1 MKIFAVLRNERGFT
15 LIEAMVSLL
24 LMSVLFMGVWGI
36 FGNSFTFW
44 RQAEYRVDMYD
55 SLQISFDR
63 MGRELMYARQP
74 DAAYPTSGYPGGVL
88 FGSNDTHLYFQ
99 IDGTPTK
106 NVPNPLPKRIHYYC
120 SSNNLYR
127 QENYNT
133 PQPLASNIESV
144 VFTYYNSAGEVVNP
158 TTVQVAN
165 SIRQVKIVLTAQ
177 KQNSTL
183 APVVLVQKIKLRSFK

>member
-74 DAAYPTSGYPGGVL
+74 DAAYPTSGYPGGCAVWQ
-88 FGSNDTHLYFQ
+88 NNAHYFQ
-99 IDGTPTK
+99 IDGTGRCSRP
-106 NVPNPLPKRIHYYC
+106 RIHFLFTY
-120 SSNNLYR
+120 NLYAR
-127 QENYNT
+127 NYNT